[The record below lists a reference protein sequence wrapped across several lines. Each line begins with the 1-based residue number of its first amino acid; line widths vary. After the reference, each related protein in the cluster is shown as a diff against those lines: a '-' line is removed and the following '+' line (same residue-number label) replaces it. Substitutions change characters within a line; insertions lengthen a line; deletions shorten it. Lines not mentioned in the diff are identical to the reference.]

1 MQSFCQILKEEFGR
15 DNDKTMKVVELKKV
29 EQKSETMEEFM
40 QEYRRVAKESG
51 YKRRSLIE
59 EFKQGINR
67 VIQQKLIK
75 AKRPLRSIEQ

>member
-1 MQSFCQILKEEFGR
+1 
-15 DNDKTMKVVELKKV
+15 MKVVELKKV

-51 YKRRSLIE
+51 YERRSLIE
-59 EFKQGINR
+59 EFKQGMNR
-67 VIQQKLIK
+67 VIQQKLIE

>member
-15 DNDKTMKVVELKKV
+15 DNNKTMKVVELKKV

-51 YKRRSLIE
+51 YERRSLIE
-59 EFKQGINR
+59 EFKQGMNR
-67 VIQQKLIK
+67 VIQQKLIE